1 MLAVYIWYAHWC
13 VIVQLDDEDKVA
25 CRRLNPIHLIQLGDA
40 MLHSSAILNSI
51 KTMPPF
57 AL

>member
-1 MLAVYIWYAHWC
+1 MYVCYVCVWYAHWC

-40 MLHSSAILNSI
+40 MLHSSARHTQLY
-51 KTMPPF
+51 
-57 AL
+57 